1 MDNLNPQQ
9 LEAVTNKHGPL
20 LIIAGAGTGKTKVI
34 TQRIA
39 WLVKEELAKPEE
51 ILALTFADKA
61 ALEMQERV
69 DQIMPYGYTQMWIS
83 TFHSFCEKILRQ
95 NGLEIGVDTG
105 FKLLSGTD
113 AVDLFAKNLFK
124 FPLDNYR
131 PLGSPNK
138 FISALLTHFSRLA
151 DEDISP
157 QQYLEFEKN
166 ELSECYKQW
175 TDLKIQKSY
184 MEFGDLISQTIR
196 LLRKK
201 PIRQFKYILVD
212 EFQDTNY
219 SQNLLVNLLASEH
232 KNLTVVADDD
242 QAIYRF
248 RGASFSNVVQFR
260 KTYPQAKLVTLT
272 QIIVPPKRFSIGL
285 TT

>member
-9 LEAVTNKHGPL
+9 LEAVTHKHGPL

-124 FPLDNYR
+124 FNLDYYR
-131 PLGSPNK
+131 PLGNPNK

-201 PIRQFKYILVD
+201 PIRQ
-212 EFQDTNY
+212 
-219 SQNLLVNLLASEH
+219 
-232 KNLTVVADDD
+232 
-242 QAIYRF
+242 
-248 RGASFSNVVQFR
+248 
-260 KTYPQAKLVTLT
+260 
-272 QIIVPPKRFSIGL
+272 
-285 TT
+285 